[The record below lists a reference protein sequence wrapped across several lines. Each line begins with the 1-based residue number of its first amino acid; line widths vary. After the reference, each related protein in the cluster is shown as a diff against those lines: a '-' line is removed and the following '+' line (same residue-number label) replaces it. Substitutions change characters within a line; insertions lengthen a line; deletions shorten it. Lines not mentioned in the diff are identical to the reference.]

1 MSLVW
6 FNDNLKDIFAT
17 LTNTQITLNKYGATY
32 LESANKVLL
41 GYDAENSKI
50 VIKPLSKDEVIRGDI
65 PESSLYNISISASYA
80 RVTNKAFLSTV
91 IDLFNLDLP
100 KEGFKYKTVWN
111 EKHKVLE
118 ILLKERE

>member
-65 PESSLYNISISASYA
+65 PETSLYNVSISASYA

-111 EKHKVLE
+111 EKNKVLE
-118 ILLKERE
+118 VLLKERE

>member
-32 LESANKVLL
+32 LDSANKVLL

-65 PESSLYNISISASYA
+65 PETSLYNVSISASYA

-111 EKHKVLE
+111 EKNKVLE
-118 ILLKERE
+118 VLLKERE

>member
-65 PESSLYNISISASYA
+65 PETSLYNVSISASYA

-91 IDLFNLDLP
+91 IDLFDLDLP

-111 EKHKVLE
+111 EKNKVLE
-118 ILLKERE
+118 VLLKERE

>member
-80 RVTNKAFLSTV
+80 RVTNKAFLSTI
-91 IDLFNLDLP
+91 IDLFDLDLP

-111 EKHKVLE
+111 EKNKVLE
-118 ILLKERE
+118 VLLKERE